1 LAFKTASVQ
10 SRAGTATP
18 GAIPPAQ
25 EIRYKHPASFTGFFV
40 RRTFAIASATLC
52 LLVLGTAQAGGSK
65 SGKTGL
71 KLPRFASLKAAE
83 VNLRTGPGTRYPV
96 EWVLTYRNMPVEIV
110 GEFDGWR
117 KVRDWKGSVG
127 WVHRSMLSGRRWA
140 MVRKGIQPLRRAP
153 DPAAPLVA
161 RIEPKA
167 IGRVLECRKSW
178 CRMDFSGFEG
188 WMRRAQF
195 WGVYPQEVID

>member
-1 LAFKTASVQ
+1 MRRVN
-10 SRAGTATP
+10 
-18 GAIPPAQ
+18 AI
-25 EIRYKHPASFTGFFV
+25 
-40 RRTFAIASATLC
+40 SAALC
-52 LLVLGTAQAGGSK
+52 CVVLLGSAQAGGPK
-65 SGKTGL
+65 VGKTGL

-83 VNLRTGPGTRYPV
+83 VNLRTGPGKRYPV

-117 KVRDWKGSVG
+117 KVRDWRGSEG
-127 WVHRSMLSGRRWA
+127 WVHRSMLSGQRWA
-140 MVRKGIQPLRRAP
+140 MVRKGIQPLRRTP
-153 DPAAPLVA
+153 EPTAPLVA

-178 CRMDFSGFEG
+178 CRIDFVGFEG

-195 WGVYPQEVID
+195 WGVYPKETLD